1 MSSTTSDSRSAL
13 MRWGALALV
22 GAVAFVAFLSV
33 SAGARLDV
41 ATGGLVVGGAS
52 LVFSLATLFKMVQVL
67 SRPRPALGLS
77 SRGLGGASRSELRE
91 EKRRL
96 LRAIKELKF
105 DFEMG
110 KLSEADFTDVKQTY
124 ELRAIEVMRQLDGV
138 RRVHPEVYALL
149 EERGLTDVVP
159 EGVVKADDEP
169 KAPAGEADGSA
180 PESADAAKADDGPA
194 PKSSPAADDGD
205 GPAREEPA
213 PEEDEGEDDAA
224 GGHAS
229 AEAPT
234 KVCGSCSG
242 ANDPDA
248 KFCKHCGEE
257 MSA

>member
-1 MSSTTSDSRSAL
+1 
-13 MRWGALALV
+13 MRWGVLALV
-22 GAVAFVAFLSV
+22 GAVAFVGFLSA

-110 KLSEADFTDVKQTY
+110 KLSETDFTDVKQTY

-169 KAPAGEADGSA
+169 KASETDGEAGGVA
-180 PESADAAKADDGPA
+180 PESADAAKPDGDDAEGPQPEADDTA
-194 PKSSPAADDGD
+194 SA
-205 GPAREEPA
+205 
-213 PEEDEGEDDAA
+213 DAA
-224 GGHAS
+224 TRA
-229 AEAPT
+229 
-234 KVCGSCSG
+234 CGSCSG

-248 KFCKHCGEE
+248 KFCKHCGKE